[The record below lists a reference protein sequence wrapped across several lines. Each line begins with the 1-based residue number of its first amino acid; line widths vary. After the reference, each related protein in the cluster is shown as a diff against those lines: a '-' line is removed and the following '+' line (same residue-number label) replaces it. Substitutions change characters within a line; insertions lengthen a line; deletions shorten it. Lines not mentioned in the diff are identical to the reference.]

1 MALCYHHHIL
11 PSELSPTPFWGVTLR
26 WEDSPA
32 LKSTC
37 FVFFSGGFV
46 HLLQPDLC
54 SPHVL
59 AAYLQPVESF
69 QHKMLKCNGKETSG
83 TRSAKNYQH
92 MQHHFPSALSAWQN
106 WILQETGKPGH
117 APNISIKATRVQN
130 CPLKGAKHHIASF
143 GVMLLK
149 EHWCTVW
156 GLTKTSKSRF
166 KNEWC
171 IHFLHYFCFL
181 SFIFSIIG
189 FPGVLFLSFHS
200 LFLHHVHSVQ
210 HKCKQQL

>member
-1 MALCYHHHIL
+1 MALCYHHHL
-11 PSELSPTPFWGVTLR
+11 LASELSPTPFWGVTLR

-37 FVFFSGGFV
+37 LFFFSGGFV
-46 HLLQPDLC
+46 YLLQPDLC

-69 QHKMLKCNGKETSG
+69 QHKILKCNGKETSG

-149 EHWCTVW
+149 EHWCTVVGIDQDLKKQIYEW
-156 GLTKTSKSRF
+156 MMHKFLT
-166 KNEWC
+166 
-171 IHFLHYFCFL
+171 IFLLFILYF
-181 SFIFSIIG
+181 
-189 FPGVLFLSFHS
+189 FH
-200 LFLHHVHSVQ
+200 
-210 HKCKQQL
+210 

>member
-1 MALCYHHHIL
+1 
-11 PSELSPTPFWGVTLR
+11 
-26 WEDSPA
+26 
-32 LKSTC
+32 
-37 FVFFSGGFV
+37 
-46 HLLQPDLC
+46 
-54 SPHVL
+54 
-59 AAYLQPVESF
+59 
-69 QHKMLKCNGKETSG
+69 MLKCNGKETSG

-117 APNISIKATRVQN
+117 APNTSIKATRVQN

-171 IHFLHYFCFL
+171 INFLQYFCFL
-181 SFIFSIIG
+181 SFIFSING

-210 HKCKQQL
+210 HKCKPKPSCLSSFKFKPKWLIYSPPPFFVHFSFSESLCFSWKRLNLGLWKPLSVSEVK